1 MATNLTTTTFNTTYK
16 DDFRD
21 SDNYHRILF
30 NSGKALQ
37 ARELTQLQTI
47 IQSEIGR
54 FGNNIFREGGMVKPG
69 GLSLSR
75 INFVK
80 LAAGQ
85 LPTNT
90 ADIIGKDFT
99 VATPNPQL
107 IIKVLEVI
115 PSSGSDPDTLV
126 VQYVSTSAGTSG
138 SSSVAIGNA
147 NTLQNST
154 LGSSYDM
161 VTASTAAAG
170 QGLRFSIAEGVFF
183 AQGHFV
189 FCEKQTINLSKYT
202 ISGSYDVGF
211 KIIEDVVT
219 ITDTDAL
226 YDNQGAV
233 PNIAAPGA
241 DRYRI
246 RLVLTTRDAITSGE
260 NFIFLTKVNGAR
272 ITDTTTTENS
282 YNILNDTL
290 ALRTK
295 EESGDYIVK
304 PFNAKFND
312 LNDSTL
318 ELEVSD
324 GVVYIDGY
332 RLDMAAE
339 KINVSKA
346 QSTIAIANESIVV
359 QYGNYVLGGTNKGL
373 PNISAFERLEIR
385 SAVTYGGDFLG
396 TCRVRS
402 VEEDGSFHRY
412 YLFDI
417 RMAAGSSFGSA
428 RSIGTSATSYFDLN
442 LVDGV
447 AQLVNTAQ
455 NDLLFPLP
463 RPRPTQTGT
472 SYDAISVQERYTVTT
487 DGAGASTSSVSVTS
501 GTFENTGQWIIAPT
515 DGPIETPTITFTD
528 GTQTAFNITGASA
541 SKTLEILAKV
551 NKGSPTVRTKVL
563 NDTSLTIAWPGDAN
577 TDSGGQQF
585 IDLDKTDIFSLDA
598 VKISDSDGADIS
610 QNWILD
616 NGQRDN
622 FYGFGKLILKGGLSA
637 PTSNIFVRF
646 KHFTHTSGN
655 FFDVSSYPTAT
666 VPYKDIPI
674 YQQNDG
680 QSVPLRDVADF
691 RPVATKTGSLLG
703 GIGHGYDSDGG
714 GNAGI
719 INLLPTNTETFT
731 GDITYYMP
739 RRDRLVATAEST
751 RKNSAGYQVGKVQVL
766 TGVSDLDPEQP
777 QVTTNSMLLMNIDL
791 NPFTLNESDLSTTI
805 IPNKRFTMSD
815 IAELEQRIDT
825 LQELTTLSLLELN
838 TSSLSVLDSSGNA
851 RTKAGFLVDN
861 FKDYRFAAINSGEY
875 RAVIDD
881 LEGVLTP
888 EQHVRNVRMLF
899 DSADAATTTTLK
911 GDLVILPISS
921 QPAFVNQN
929 LATGTLN
936 VNPFA
941 VITHNGVMRLSPASD
956 EWVETRYAPDVIVNA
971 TEIVN
976 GGSRVVNSI
985 GAWRNS
991 WIGRPSGNTVT
1002 VRGSVTTRREV
1013 IADKVIDVQIIP
1025 FMRSKKVYFKAE
1037 GLRPSTRHFSY
1048 FNNIAIDA
1056 YTRGESFQ
1064 TWSRRRGDDGNTY
1077 TNSTSHP
1084 SGTTTLISDAE
1095 GKLTGSFIIPSN
1107 SSLKFRTGSKLFK
1120 LLDITGGNSDEA
1132 LSKTS
1137 NVFTSSG
1144 VLETRQRTIR
1154 NTRVEQRLTLINAP
1168 PPPPPDNNNGGGGD
1182 GDNGGSDP
1190 GDPLAQTF
1198 YISGKEN
1205 PNGIFITKVD
1215 AFLST
1220 KDSVIPIRGELR
1232 GVENG
1237 IPNSIHIPDAYAY
1250 VKPADVNLPTDIN
1263 SMSAVRAAPTT
1274 FEFPEPVFL
1283 LPDREYAF
1291 VLKAETIE
1299 YNAYVAETY
1308 DFVLGSTEAR
1318 VNRQPTLGSLFTSQ
1332 NGFTWTPD
1340 QSKDL
1345 MFKLYR
1351 AEFSASGDAI
1361 LENASVPSTPLFNN
1375 PLLTTAGDATV
1386 RVFQACHGFIKN
1398 DKVRFPN
1405 IDSAEFYGGIAGY
1418 HLSGSRTVTAVD
1430 WTGYTFEADSTASS
1444 TVRTGGDGL
1453 LATQNMMFDNY
1464 VPNVQTLLPNS
1475 TNITAQIKLT
1485 NGASYANNRNTSTG
1499 YSRAKDTNFSTLLL
1513 NDFNTNDE
1521 PQAIFS
1527 DSNEAALLGAKSTT
1541 LKLTLSTQ
1549 DTKVTPIVDLQ
1560 RASITTFENVIDKQH
1575 ASNTN
1580 GFNVP
1585 IGIVPETHPSQGT
1598 AAAKH
1603 VTVPVTLEEQ
1613 AVGLKILFA
1622 AHRPLTG
1629 SFDVYF
1635 KVGTAETNFD
1645 EINWVEIKEF
1655 SNNPADAN
1663 PGIFRDYE
1671 FLPGGQGGF
1680 LDAFTKFQVKIVLNS
1695 TNSSKIPIIKDLRAI
1710 AMVT

>member
-47 IQSEIGR
+47 IQKEMER

-69 GLSLSR
+69 GLTLSN

-80 LAAGQ
+80 LAGGQ

-99 VATPNPQL
+99 VASPNPQL
-107 IIKVLEVI
+107 IVKVLEVI
-115 PSSGSDPDTLV
+115 PAAGSDPDTLV

-138 SSSVAIGNA
+138 SSPVTIGNS
-147 NTLQNST
+147 NTLQNAG
-154 LGSSYDM
+154 LGLSYDM
-161 VTASTAAAG
+161 ITASSGASG

-189 FCEKQTINLSKYT
+189 FCEKQTIDLAKYT
-202 ISGSYDVGF
+202 LEGIFDVGF
-211 KIIEDVVT
+211 KLVEDVVS
-219 ITDTDAL
+219 IDDTNDL

-246 RLVLTTRDAITSGE
+246 RLVLTTRDQVSSGE
-260 NFIFLTKVNGAR
+260 NFIFLTKVNGGR
-272 ITDTTTTENS
+272 ITDTTTTANS

-318 ELEVSD
+318 ELEVTD
-324 GVVYIDGY
+324 GIVYIDGY
-332 RLDMAAE
+332 RLEMPAE

-346 QSTIAIANESIVV
+346 QETVAIQNEAVVV

-373 PNISAFERLEIR
+373 PNVSAFERLEIK

-396 TCRVRS
+396 TCRVRA
-402 VEEDGSFHRY
+402 VEEDGAFHRY

-417 RMAAGSSFGSA
+417 RMAAGKSFGSA
-428 RSIGTSATSYFDLN
+428 KSIGTSATSYFDIN

-463 RPRPTQTGT
+463 RVRPTQTGT

-487 DGAGASTSSVSVTS
+487 DGAGASTASVSVTS

-515 DGPIETPTITFTD
+515 DGPIESPTITFTD
-528 GTQTAFNITGASA
+528 ASQTAFNVTGASA

-551 NKGSPTVRTKVL
+551 SKPSPTVRTKVL
-563 NDTSLTIAWPGDAN
+563 NDTNITIAWPGDAN
-577 TDSGGQQF
+577 VDSGGQQF

-598 VKISDSDGADIS
+598 VKIADSDGADIS

-622 FYGFGKLILKGGLSA
+622 YYGFGKLILKGGLSA
-637 PTSNIFVRF
+637 PTGDIYVRF
-646 KHFTHTSGN
+646 KHFTHTSGS
-655 FFDVSSYPTAT
+655 FFDVTSYPTAT
-666 VPYKDIPI
+666 VPYKNIPT
-674 YQQNDG
+674 YEQNDG

-714 GNAGI
+714 GGAGL

-751 RKNSAGYQVGKVQVL
+751 RKNSAGYQVGKVEVL

-777 QVTTNSMLLMNIDL
+777 SVTTNSMLLMNIDL
-791 NPFTLNESDLSTTI
+791 NPFTLNESDLSTAI

-861 FKDYRFAAINSGEY
+861 FKDYSFSAIDRGEY

-899 DSADAATTTTLK
+899 DSADAGTSTTLK
-911 GDLVILPISS
+911 GDLVILPIAE
-921 QPAFVNQN
+921 QKEFVDQD

-956 EWVETRYAPDVIVNA
+956 EWVETRYAPDVIVNVNK
-971 TEIVN
+971 IVN

-1025 FMRSKKVYFKAE
+1025 FMRSKKVFFKAE
-1037 GLRPSTRHFSY
+1037 GLRPNTKHFSY
-1048 FNNIAIDA
+1048 FNDIAIDA
-1056 YTRGESFQ
+1056 YTRGESFK

-1077 TNSTSHP
+1077 TNNTAHP
-1084 SGTTTLISDAE
+1084 SGATDLISNAE
-1095 GKLTGSFIIPSN
+1095 GQLTGSFIIPSN

-1120 LLDITGGNSDEA
+1120 LLDITGGNNNDA

-1144 VLETRQRTIR
+1144 VLETRQRTVR
-1154 NTRVEQRLTLINAP
+1154 NTRIEQRLTLINRP
-1168 PPPPPDNNNGGGGD
+1168 PPPPPEPDDGGGD
-1182 GDNGGSDP
+1182 GGDGGGA

-1198 YISGKEN
+1198 YINGQEN
-1205 PNGIFITKVD
+1205 PNGIFVTKVE

-1250 VKPADVNLPTDIN
+1250 VSPADVNLPTDIN

-1274 FEFPEPVFL
+1274 FEFPEPVYL

-1351 AEFSASGDAI
+1351 AKFNTSGDAI
-1361 LENASVPSTPLFNN
+1361 LENASVPAVPLFNN
-1375 PLLTTAGDATV
+1375 ALLTTAGDETV
-1386 RVFQACHGFIKN
+1386 RVFQPCHGFIKN

-1405 IDSAEFYGGIAGY
+1405 INSSTFYGGIIG
-1418 HLSGSRTVTAVD
+1418 SMMTGSRTVTSVD
-1430 WTGYTFEADSTASS
+1430 WTGYTFEADSAATSS
-1444 TVRTGGDGL
+1444 VRTGGDGL

-1464 VPNVQTLLPNS
+1464 VPNIQTLMPNS

-1499 YSRAKDTNFSTLLL
+1499 YSRAKDTNFGTVLL

-1527 DSNEAALLGAKSTT
+1527 DSNEAALSGAKSTT
-1541 LKLTLSTQ
+1541 LKLTLTTQ
-1549 DTKVTPIVDLQ
+1549 DDKVTPIVDLQ
-1560 RASITTFENVIDKQH
+1560 RASITTFENVIDKQD
-1575 ASNTN
+1575 SNNTN

-1585 IGIVPETHPSQGT
+1585 ISIVQETHPSQGT
-1598 AAAKH
+1598 SAAKH

-1613 AVGLKILFA
+1613 AVGLKILFG

-1629 SFDVYF
+1629 TFDVYY
-1635 KVGTAETNFD
+1635 KVGTGETNFD
-1645 EINWVEIKEF
+1645 EINWVEVKEF
-1655 SNNPADAN
+1655 SNNPPDDN

-1671 FLPGGQGGF
+1671 YMPGGQGGF
-1680 LDAFTKFQVKIVLNS
+1680 LDAFTKFQVKIVMNS
-1695 TNSSKIPIIKDLRAI
+1695 TNSSKIPIIKDLRTI